1 MCLGIPAKI
10 ISVVNPDLGLVEAD
24 SDGVSREIN
33 ISMLLM
39 NNQSIETLMGKW
51 VLLHVGFAMAVIDE
65 QEALQTLALLKSA
78 EEASDV

>member
-10 ISVVNPDLGLVEAD
+10 VSVVNPELGLVMAD

-39 NNQSIETLMGKW
+39 NNPSIDALVGKW

-78 EEASDV
+78 EEAADV